1 MSLLLIPNGE
11 QQTQIMGK
19 SGKKEVLLDSVHM
32 LQGEE
37 KEKAKNEGQVGC
49 TGGSLCVKE
58 RFIVNGAF
66 LTRIN
71 IIRMLLQVHCR
82 CF

>member
-1 MSLLLIPNGE
+1 
-11 QQTQIMGK
+11 
-19 SGKKEVLLDSVHM
+19 M